1 MSKKR
6 NCVEKGNKFWWTFG
20 SNNPALPQW
29 KHVMANFWINQ
40 DGWRWLPWQSTRLP
54 AQGSSASLCH
64 SGRSHNILIPITRTS
79 AGSLPNLILPQQG
92 SSIKRKGAR
101 KTISIRN
108 KKLAISKY
116 NRQGPRLTWNN
127 LTLWY
132 SHIAIYSYIVYLAFR
147 IFSLIAVF
155 ANRWIFQSVQY
166 LTLLRVAAFEK
177 LHRNEVP
184 RSAPPTC
191 RNQTFKQILQ
201 LFLFPPI

>member
-1 MSKKR
+1 M
-6 NCVEKGNKFWWTFG
+6 
-20 SNNPALPQW
+20 
-29 KHVMANFWINQ
+29 
-40 DGWRWLPWQSTRLP
+40 QSTRLP

-92 SSIKRKGAR
+92 SSIKGKESVSGMR
-101 KTISIRN
+101 IC
-108 KKLAISKY
+108 LF
-116 NRQGPRLTWNN
+116 
-127 LTLWY
+127 
-132 SHIAIYSYIVYLAFR
+132 IVNLAFG

-155 ANRWIFQSVQY
+155 ANRWILQSVQY

>member
-1 MSKKR
+1 MLKR
-6 NCVEKGNKFWWTFG
+6 ETSFDKLWDQITQLSHSESG
-20 SNNPALPQW
+20 

-92 SSIKRKGAR
+92 SSIKGKEWEFVFSNV
-101 KTISIRN
+101 K
-108 KKLAISKY
+108 
-116 NRQGPRLTWNN
+116 
-127 LTLWY
+127 
-132 SHIAIYSYIVYLAFR
+132 VYLAFG

-155 ANRWIFQSVQY
+155 ANRWILQSVQY

>member
-1 MSKKR
+1 M
-6 NCVEKGNKFWWTFG
+6 
-20 SNNPALPQW
+20 
-29 KHVMANFWINQ
+29 
-40 DGWRWLPWQSTRLP
+40 QSTRLP

-92 SSIKRKGAR
+92 SSIKGKESVSGMR
-101 KTISIRN
+101 IC
-108 KKLAISKY
+108 LF
-116 NRQGPRLTWNN
+116 
-127 LTLWY
+127 
-132 SHIAIYSYIVYLAFR
+132 IVNLAFG